1 MSFDAYM
8 SELNGYLKALQRISG
23 NGFSFGVRYS
33 VAETEDLD
41 AFISAQIELWGEK
54 DRLQYNGKSEIS
66 YRDLISKIKP
76 FLFHGALSHE
86 KLSEPKAISYFE
98 SVLLE
103 DINEFYCQASVSQNP
118 ENTSYP
124 LIDGPVYLLDIEDK
138 DKGRSLFYLVK
149 IDKYYVMT
157 FFSR

>member
-1 MSFDAYM
+1 MSFDSYM

-23 NGFSFGVRYS
+23 NGFVFGVRYS
-33 VAETEDLD
+33 LVETEDVD
-41 AFISAQIELWGEK
+41 AFISGQIDLWGEK
-54 DRLQYNGKSEIS
+54 DRFQYSGKSEIS

-86 KLSEPKAISYFE
+86 KLSAPKTVSYFE
-98 SVLLE
+98 SVLPE
-103 DINEFYCQASVSQNP
+103 DINEFYCQASVSQGSS
-118 ENTSYP
+118 NTYYP

-138 DKGRSLFYLVK
+138 AKDRSLFYLVK
-149 IDKYYVMT
+149 IDKYYVLT